1 MNKTQINNRIAK
13 LCGWKPVQHWYISID
28 GGETALMYF
37 DTQEQAFEKLRLA
50 IPCEEHA
57 DCGHPEV
64 WCEQSPVPN
73 YCECLNSM
81 YQAEATLNE
90 EQWIDYID
98 WMPRTWERA
107 VHSTALVRAEAFL
120 RTFNKWGIGK

>member
-1 MNKTQINNRIAK
+1 MTKSQINNRIAK
-13 LCGWKPVQHWYISID
+13 ICGWQPIQTWYISID

-50 IPCEEHA
+50 VPCEEHE
-57 DCGHPEV
+57 DCCQPEV
-64 WCEQSPVPN
+64 WCEQTPVPN

-81 YQAEATLNE
+81 YQAECCLTE
-90 EQWIDYID
+90 EQWVDYID
-98 WMPRTWERA
+98 FMPRTWERA

-120 RTFNKWGIGK
+120 KTFNKWGSGR